1 MPMQLRFNEKRATQ
15 AAAKLLSMRESR
27 ALNYM
32 LLIKLLY
39 LVDRE
44 SLLRWGSPLTGDD
57 YYSMEFGPVLSKTH
71 DLITEM
77 QSPGE
82 NSFWATHVQRSNYD
96 VKLVDD
102 PGDDE
107 LSEADDALLRE
118 TFVRFQDYYD
128 RNPFAF
134 VDYLHTILP
143 EYKQVEKGERIPLDY
158 HDILVAGKK
167 SIEEVRAI
175 ESELKSIGWVQQF
188 LSVAT

>member
-1 MPMQLRFNEKRATQ
+1 MQLRFNEKRTTQ
-15 AAAKLLSMRESR
+15 AAGRLLSMRENRS
-27 ALNYM
+27 LNYM

-57 YYSMEFGPVLSKTH
+57 YYSMEFGPILSKTH

-77 QSPGE
+77 RPPEE
-82 NSFWATHVQRSNYD
+82 NSFWAKHIQRSNYD

-107 LSEADDALLRE
+107 LSDADDALLKEIFDKYR
-118 TFVRFQDYYD
+118 DYYD
-128 RNPFAF
+128 GNPFVF
-134 VDYLHTILP
+134 VDYLHSIIP

-158 HDILVAGKK
+158 HDMLVAGNKP
-167 SIEEVRAI
+167 IEEIRAI
-175 ESELKSIGWVQQF
+175 ESELKNIGWVQQF
-188 LSVAT
+188 LGVAM